1 MRWQK
6 ALMSVLILGL
16 IQSCSNLES
25 SPKVSS
31 NTLVKTEGSKVI
43 HMAPDI
49 PFNKDQAFF
58 PLRLNEDG
66 KILPSYQWRV
76 CTKRIIFCLKWEKK
90 TVYFDDLSWFHANEY
105 GLSKQRKP

>member
-1 MRWQK
+1 
-6 ALMSVLILGL
+6 MSVLIIGL
-16 IQSCSNLES
+16 TQSCSNLES

-31 NTLVKTEGSKVI
+31 NTLVKTEDSKLI
-43 HMAPDI
+43 HIAPDI

-76 CTKRIIFCLKWEKK
+76 CAKKVIFCLKWEKRI
-90 TVYFDDLSWFHANEY
+90 VYFDDLSWFHANEY